1 MSTLYKFPNYNIEV
15 RDELA
20 LSKPELETFFQS
32 GEKVACSTTVAPFD
46 LVLGL
51 DSEDRFSL
59 HWNKAGEKKPIV
71 YELDF
76 IRVENGK
83 NLAVL
88 KSLSGYAVITDDG
101 DINIT
106 PDIDVRR

>member
-1 MSTLYKFPNYNIEV
+1 MSPQNKDRLERRKEVTSSINLWSKLSLAQKFSANS
-15 RDELA
+15 
-20 LSKPELETFFQS
+20 LSQY
-32 GEKVACSTTVAPFD
+32 G
-46 LVLGL
+46 
-51 DSEDRFSL
+51 
-59 HWNKAGEKKPIV
+59 